1 MAFIVLPGADASGN
15 GNDWTPNNINN
26 TDSTATTY
34 DIMTDVPTLTDE
46 DTANYAVLNPLVSST
61 GTFSNGNL
69 DVSTATNNTIQ
80 RAFYVV

>member
-1 MAFIVLPGADASGN
+1 MEEYIMAFIVLPGADASGN

-46 DTANYAVLNPLVSST
+46 DTANFAVINPL
-61 GTFSNGNL
+61 
-69 DVSTATNNTIQ
+69 
-80 RAFYVV
+80 